1 MTTRARA
8 DELVEQLVAAGIKA
22 TTDPRAAHPPCV
34 LATPPA
40 RTYDVN
46 TEAGYS
52 AEWVL
57 WALAPAPGSA
67 ASWDKLDELVDA
79 VASVLDVERAEPG
92 SYQLPATSPGVP
104 VPAYR
109 ITTAPEAQ

>member
-1 MTTRARA
+1 MSTRARA
-8 DELVEQLVAAGIKA
+8 AELVEQLVAAGIAA

-40 RTYDVN
+40 RNYDVN
-46 TEAGYS
+46 TPAGYS

-92 SYQLPATSPGVP
+92 SYQLANKPEA